1 MHERYLMIPTCKE
14 EAEIWLLF
22 SVLIIIIVIME
33 YISIIY

>member
-1 MHERYLMIPTCKE
+1 MHERYLMIPTSEE